1 MHISSSSISMSAAQ
15 STQTSVTSS
24 ASMRAWVDGAPTSTA
39 AVNEVSAVSPPS
51 VGGQSQGVVDQTGG
65 DPTISLLQLIVEMLV
80 GHNIKLASV
89 ADLQPGTAVSYTPPN
104 NVSVGS
110 PSAGF
115 GIEYQS
121 QTTQTQTEQSDF
133 QAQGVVQTSDGK
145 TIAVQ
150 LDLAMRN
157 QSSTQT
163 DVSAT
168 AGDAVRKDP
177 LVINFG
183 SGAAQLQDQH
193 VNFDISGDGNAVS
206 VPLLAAGSGYLALDK
221 NGDGKIDSGNELFGA
236 KSGNGF
242 ADLAKYDSDGNG
254 WIDQSDPIFN
264 QLQVWTPDAQ
274 GGGKLSSLQQLG
286 VGALYVGQTATPFTL
301 KGSNN
306 ASLGDVRATG
316 LYLTDGEQAGTLQQI
331 DLMV

>member
-1 MHISSSSISMSAAQ
+1 MSAAQ
-15 STQTSVTSS
+15 STQTSMTSS
-24 ASMRAWVDGAPTSTA
+24 ASMRAWVDAVPSSAASVA
-39 AVNEVSAVSPPS
+39 AVNEVSAASLPS
-51 VGGQSQGVVDQTGG
+51 AGGQSQNALDQAGG
-65 DPTISLLQLIVEMLV
+65 DPTLSLLQLIVEMMV

-104 NVSVGS
+104 NVSASS

-193 VNFDISGDGNAVS
+193 VSFDIAGDGNAVS
-206 VPLLAAGSGYLALDK
+206 VPLLAAGSGYIALDK
-221 NGDGKIDSGNELFGA
+221 NGNGKIDSGNELFGA

-301 KGSNN
+301 KGSGN
-306 ASLGDVRATG
+306 ANLGDVRATG
-316 LYLTDGEQAGTLQQI
+316 LYLTDSGQAGTLQQI
-331 DLMV
+331 DLMA